1 MAIDPS
7 QGDING
13 IALVRTSAGQILVA
27 WDGDRAETTLF
38 DDTGRAVA
46 DRWID
51 AGSPQE
57 VANGL
62 RGLAEQLGEGE
73 AQQAARDAIRLAGAS
88 AQSPNPGGRTNVK
101 TIGYGVVLMLL
112 IGAAVVG
119 IYTMLGW
126 VF

>member
-1 MAIDPS
+1 VATEV
-7 QGDING
+7 NG
-13 IALVRTSAGQILVA
+13 IALVRTTAGQILVA
-27 WDGDRAETTLF
+27 WDGDRAEATLF
-38 DDTGRAVA
+38 DAEGRAVR
-46 DRWID
+46 DEWID

-62 RGLAEQLGEGE
+62 RGLAGISDPE
-73 AQQAARDAIRLAGAS
+73 AQQAARDAIRLSGTSLS
-88 AQSPNPGGRTNVK
+88 APNPTGRANVK
-101 TIGYGVVLMLL
+101 TIGYGVVLILL

>member
-1 MAIDPS
+1 MAPD
-7 QGDING
+7 QNG

-27 WDGDRAETTLF
+27 WDGDRAEATLF
-38 DDTGRAVA
+38 DDDGRAIG

-57 VANGL
+57 VVNGL
-62 RGLAEQLGEGE
+62 RGLAASLSEPE

-88 AQSPNPGGRTNVK
+88 AQAPSPSGRANAR
-101 TIGYGVVLMLL
+101 TIGYGIVLVLL

-119 IYTMLGW
+119 IFTILGW
-126 VF
+126 LF

>member
-1 MAIDPS
+1 MAS
-7 QGDING
+7 EQNG
-13 IALVRTSAGQILVA
+13 IALVRTSVGQILVA
-27 WDGDRAETTLF
+27 WDGDRAEATLF
-38 DDTGRAVA
+38 ADDGRAVA

-62 RGLAEQLGEGE
+62 RGLAEQLSEPE
-73 AQQAARDAIRLAGAS
+73 SQQAARDAIRLSGAS
-88 AQSPNPGGRTNVK
+88 AQAPNPSGRTNVK
-101 TIGYGVVLMLL
+101 TMGYGVVLILL

-126 VF
+126 VL

>member
-1 MAIDPS
+1 MAS
-7 QGDING
+7 EQNG

-27 WDGDRAETTLF
+27 WDGDRAEATLF
-38 DDTGRAVA
+38 DETGRAVA

-51 AGSPQE
+51 AASPPE
-57 VANGL
+57 VALGL

-73 AQQAARDAIRLAGAS
+73 AQQAARDAIRLSGTT
-88 AQSPNPGGRTNVK
+88 AQAPNPSGRANLR
-101 TIGYGVVLMLL
+101 TIGYGAVLVLL